1 MMVRSFVLTVLLFA
15 SGVAHAAVILQVDVS
30 DPMAV
35 VFTTT
40 AAFADNTVSNVPSTE
55 GIVLPGF
62 FSGNVGSLDD
72 TFDSGAINVF
82 DTTAGTTRL
91 PMDQI
96 FVGTLGILTPDDL
109 RFYETNNGGFNMS
122 FLDTETALTGSASH
136 DLSALTGLPTLG
148 TVGTV
153 FAGTEDIIGQYRI
166 VPEPSTALL
175 LASGLIAMAMGR
187 RRRAL

>member
-40 AAFADNTVSNVPSTE
+40 AAFADNADSQPSAD
-55 GIVLPGF
+55 GILLPGF

-82 DTTAGTTRL
+82 DTIAGTTRL

-148 TVGTV
+148 TVGIV

-175 LASGLIAMAMGR
+175 LASGLLAMAVGR